1 MANKRK
7 ILKGRPRR
15 AAILELASSK
25 FEHEGDLELDDK
37 AVISEGDD
45 NGAYVQMWQWVP
57 FDNTELCKGEGSGN
71 EGQDDGDH
79 EHCDDGCPVIDAID
93 LGEMG
98 GN

>member
-1 MANKRK
+1 MKKRK
-7 ILKGRPRR
+7 VLTGRRR
-15 AAILELASSK
+15 RQAIMQLAEK
-25 FEHEGDLELDDK
+25 FDKEGELELDKK

-57 FDNTELCKGEGSGN
+57 FGNTGLCKGEGSGS
-71 EGQDDGDH
+71 EGKVDGDH
-79 EHCDDGCPVIDAID
+79 DDCDDGCPVIDAID